1 MNTKRTWTLMAMS
14 LLWSLVLTVGPF
26 RAYPVNATAR
36 AGTPDVAR
44 IDAFVR
50 DQVQRHGIPGLALA
64 LVEGDRIVHLAGYG
78 KADQSGR
85 PVTPQT
91 PFIVASISKSLTA
104 LAVMQLVEAGKVELD
119 APVQRYLPE
128 FQLAD
133 RSASGQIT
141 VRQLLLHTSGIPLT
155 ACDTRE
161 NAETLEQF
169 VAELRTVQLDAPVGA
184 RHNYCSGNYNV
195 LGRMVEVVAGQSFGD
210 YIEQQVFAPLQ
221 MRHSF
226 TSEEEARRDGL
237 AQNYQWV
244 FGLRVPT
251 FYRYNPSQLPSGYL
265 ISSAEDMAH
274 FLIAQLNEGRFG
286 GASVLSPDGI
296 AAMQAQGV
304 SRGEGRGEYGLGLVN
319 ERIGG
324 VPIVGHDGA
333 HFDARTF
340 MFMQP
345 ETRRG
350 AVLLLNA
357 AGIPVVEATAYKE
370 LREGVSRLLAGQ
382 EPAPA
387 GSLSVPMLYLIVDAV
402 LAALFALAL
411 WPFLRLRGWAQRLRQ
426 QQLGRLRM
434 LRIGARLVWEFG
446 LPLTLLIGIRLLIG
460 GQMGAQSWGEILS
473 MAPDLGAWLWSI
485 WLVMLLTGA
494 GRLALLVR
502 MRRSKHSERGMAA
515 PAVLP
520 TYGHLR

>member
-1 MNTKRTWTLMAMS
+1 MAAIPTTQPASASPLKQFIIRHPLVAYFTLAI
-14 LLWSLVLTVGPF
+14 LVL
-26 RAYPVNATAR
+26 PVVHFMVRPLAAASRTSA
-36 AGTPDVAR
+36 PDVAR

-64 LVEGDRIVHLAGYG
+64 LVEGDRIIHLAGYG

-119 APVQRYLPE
+119 APVQRYLPA
-128 FQLAD
+128 FRVAD
-133 RSASGQIT
+133 PVSSRQIT

-169 VAELRTVQLDAPVGA
+169 VAELQTVQLDAPVGA

-195 LGRMVEVVAGQSFGD
+195 LGRIVEVVSGQSFGD

-226 TSEEEARRDGL
+226 TTEEEAQRDGL
-237 AQNYQWV
+237 VQNYQWV

-274 FLIAQLNEGRFG
+274 FLIAQLNEGG
-286 GASVLSPDGI
+286 YDGASVLSPDGI
-296 AAMQAQGV
+296 AAMQARGV

-319 ERIGG
+319 ERIGE
-324 VPIVGHDGA
+324 VPVVGHDGA

-387 GSLSVPMLYLIVDAV
+387 GSLSVPVLYFIVDAV
-402 LAALFALAL
+402 LACLFALAL
-411 WPFLRLRGWAQRLRQ
+411 WPLLRL
-426 QQLGRLRM
+426 
-434 LRIGARLVWEFG
+434 
-446 LPLTLLIGIRLLIG
+446 
-460 GQMGAQSWGEILS
+460 
-473 MAPDLGAWLWSI
+473 
-485 WLVMLLTGA
+485 
-494 GRLALLVR
+494 
-502 MRRSKHSERGMAA
+502 
-515 PAVLP
+515 
-520 TYGHLR
+520 